1 MVDLI
6 NIGEFARQTRL
17 SPKALRLYDEL
28 GLLLPARVDTANG
41 YRFYAVEQIEPARL
55 VAALRQLDMP
65 LSEIKAVA
73 GMEANGAARAIADY
87 WSASEDHHLA
97 RRELAAYLVE
107 RLQGKE
113 IAVEVTMHSLPA
125 RHLLCLKRQAPDEA
139 AVWKLGKDFI
149 AIMRER
155 PMPRLGGHDGA
166 AFLIYYGEVNADS
179 DGPVEWCQP
188 IEADNLEVVAA
199 SYPELQGRDEAAHD
213 EARVHMG
220 TGDSQ
225 LSPAFWAQA
234 GQSLQDWARDLGR
247 LPLGVRIVYEWPS
260 PGATDQGPDCSFAMP
275 LASTLS

>member
-1 MVDLI
+1 MDLI

-65 LSEIKAVA
+65 LSEIKAIVSMA
-73 GMEANGAARAIADY
+73 PDDAAQAIADF

-113 IAVEVTMHSLPA
+113 TAVDVTMHTLPD
-125 RHLLCLKRQAPDEA
+125 RHVLCLKRQAPDEA

-155 PMPRLGGHDGA
+155 PMPRLGGPDGA

-188 IEADNLEVVAA
+188 IEADDLDAVAA
-199 SYPELQGRDEAAHD
+199 SYPELEVRAEVAHD

-220 TGDSQ
+220 TGDGQ
-225 LSPAFWAQA
+225 LSPAFWEQA
-234 GQSLQDWARDLGR
+234 GQSLQDWAKDQGR
-247 LPLGVRIVYEWPS
+247 LLLGVRIIYEWPS
-260 PGATDQGPDCSFAMP
+260 PPTDQGPDCSFAMP
-275 LASTLS
+275 LA